1 MKEARYKATAY
12 KENTHIVTSPIHF
25 ISSGVVNYPEQIKV
39 MPYDELVKM
48 QERLTALE
56 KLILEGPTEPE
67 AERERSAELMELEK
81 CYVEISEHKRQVEE
95 IAKQLWDLKQHKIRH
110 DLIILFESLSAKY
123 ERLGALKE
131 IVSKG

>member
-1 MKEARYKATAY
+1 MKEARYKAQYKASAY
-12 KENTHIVTSPIHF
+12 EENTPIVTSPIHF

-67 AERERSAELMELEK
+67 ARRDSEVFDEVVELRERVEALEVIVQELK
-81 CYVEISEHKRQVEE
+81 Y
-95 IAKQLWDLKQHKIRH
+95 
-110 DLIILFESLSAKY
+110 LIEAG
-123 ERLGALKE
+123 R
-131 IVSKG
+131 